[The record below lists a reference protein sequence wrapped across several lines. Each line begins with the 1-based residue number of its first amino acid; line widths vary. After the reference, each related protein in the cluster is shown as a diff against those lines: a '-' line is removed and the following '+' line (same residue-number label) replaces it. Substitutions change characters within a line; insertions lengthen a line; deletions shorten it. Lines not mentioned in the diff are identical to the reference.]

1 MDDLREAVKWGFK
14 QYLTDTSY
22 MRTDAAYYIRFEFT
36 FPNGFQGVITKII
49 ASNNAPVHWGIDVI
63 MPDGV
68 SDYQQYI
75 ARDPNIHPYIHNAL
89 KDVFNRGSNG
99 RT

>member
-1 MDDLREAVKWGFK
+1 MDDLREAVMWGFR

-36 FPNGFQGVITKII
+36 FPNGVQGVITKII
-49 ASNNAPVHWGIDVI
+49 ASDNAPVNWGISVI
-63 MPDGV
+63 MPDGIT
-68 SDYQQYI
+68 DIQQYI
-75 ARDPNIHPYIHNAL
+75 VSDINIHRSIHNTL
-89 KDVFNRGSNG
+89 KNTFNRGSNG